1 MNSRILLIEDDAGL
15 ALTLVDLLEAQGYL
29 VTAAGDANSGMDA
42 ARRNSFDLAILDVM
56 LPGKSGF
63 EACSELRQSGKAGA
77 ILLLTART
85 QVADRVR
92 GLKLGADDYLCKPFD
107 PEELL
112 ARVEALLRRAQPI
125 APLEESIQFGDV
137 VADFAAAA
145 FQKNGKEVALSFK
158 EMQLL
163 QYLVQRRGKI
173 VSREQV
179 LQDVWRY
186 SSEVSSRTIDVHIA
200 WLRQKL
206 EDNPQ
211 SPQYIQT
218 VRGKGYRFDGRGA
231 QVES

>member
-85 QVADRVR
+85 QEADRVR

-125 APLEESIQFGDV
+125 APLEE
-137 VADFAAAA
+137 
-145 FQKNGKEVALSFK
+145 
-158 EMQLL
+158 
-163 QYLVQRRGKI
+163 
-173 VSREQV
+173 
-179 LQDVWRY
+179 
-186 SSEVSSRTIDVHIA
+186 
-200 WLRQKL
+200 
-206 EDNPQ
+206 
-211 SPQYIQT
+211 
-218 VRGKGYRFDGRGA
+218 
-231 QVES
+231 